1 MYDIKATNVPLTVC
15 DHTGT
20 THVTTTSNHD
30 NISSVEWNEINN
42 LVLFKIKLNGIID
55 TDQRIR
61 ITNCSAIVSHDVR
74 DATTTDGDLT
84 DFEKFVT
91 SLLGCDTVNGETTL
105 NIVKETEVFPR
116 LLNGNDVYEES
127 DFRRHKNNSMYF

>member
-1 MYDIKATNVPLTVC
+1 M
-15 DHTGT
+15 
-20 THVTTTSNHD
+20 
-30 NISSVEWNEINN
+30 
-42 LVLFKIKLNGIID
+42 
-55 TDQRIR
+55 
-61 ITNCSAIVSHDVR
+61 R